1 VEVTAPSLAPGGE
14 AGAYGGPVLAD
25 GTYDVI
31 VVDADQV
38 GAPDADAIRL
48 DLTVLAGA
56 HKGEV
61 VSMRAEG
68 LGVDPIDALG
78 LPGTLTVQDGD
89 PSIAL
94 DR

>member
-1 VEVTAPSLAPGGE
+1 
-14 AGAYGGPVLAD
+14 VLAD

-31 VVDADQV
+31 VVDADQA
-38 GAPDADAIRL
+38 GSPDADAIRL

-68 LGVDPIDALG
+68 LGMDPIDALG
-78 LPGTLTVQDGD
+78 LPGTLTVQDGE

>member
-1 VEVTAPSLAPGGE
+1 
-14 AGAYGGPVLAD
+14 VLAD

-38 GAPDADAIRL
+38 GDPHDDAIRL
-48 DLTVLAGA
+48 DLTVLGGA

-61 VSMRAEG
+61 VSMRAQG
-68 LGVDPIDALG
+68 LGVDPVDALG
-78 LPGTLTVQDGD
+78 LPGTLTVQSGQ

-94 DR
+94 EP